1 MRNILKAILIIVGL
15 CVITYLFMFVVEN
28 RHRVDPCKS
37 YKEAGKPCP
46 III

>member
-15 CVITYLFMFVVEN
+15 CVVIYIAMFFVEN
-28 RHRVDPCKS
+28 RHREDPCKS